1 MKRCSLLINLLC
13 ILTPVFKLRAVRQEV
28 SVTCFPVSEVLLVLP
43 SLGVQVKTQ
52 YWFGHQETQF
62 FDQSQVKGIVIN
74 EAITMVSTGLVIRR
88 HSFFDKSQVKGIV
101 INEAITIVS
110 TGSVARR

>member
-62 FDQSQVKGIVIN
+62 FD
-74 EAITMVSTGLVIRR
+74 
-88 HSFFDKSQVKGIV
+88 KSWVKGIV